1 MIAYE
6 SFSDREKEVL
16 DLLIQGKSNKQIA
29 MQLGVSNRTIEF
41 HLSNVYSK
49 LGVSSR
55 AEAILILM
63 KGNPLRESA
72 VLPVSKSAYNEKKSK
87 SPQRIPMKKRPS
99 FIAGLSLLIIALMAT
114 FFLLKNSDH
123 NSDISQETLVTNT
136 QSIASIST
144 PSPTKQIQTS
154 VNANTFTQTIDSSVV
169 SLTVKW
175 FYIDQNRIYLDLVVS
190 DFPLPQDFSPIRM
203 IDTQKINIHRAD
215 GSVINFDLDRTN
227 FGGGGGGGGEENA
240 ALEEDHFFNEI
251 LDVPLSDSLQR
262 NSQEETYLLDI
273 PVGGEITGEDGEV
286 QTLPLITYHIELKPS
301 YEGQLT
307 FMTEKSAVIDNKT
320 VTFKGMEINPTSAT
334 VLFCVLDPEG
344 SQWFPT
350 VHILYKGNIISGSGG
365 VLMNGNLS
373 QEMCYRLRYTRSF
386 QFDTADDP
394 QADISIMVAKLTKD
408 QPERLPYELIASV
421 QNDLSEQGI
430 EFNYVVISH
439 GAGLEVTKKPA
450 GMTETE
456 ALAIIQNALS
466 EEATSSD
473 VIIFNLN

>member
-1 MIAYE
+1 
-6 SFSDREKEVL
+6 
-16 DLLIQGKSNKQIA
+16 
-29 MQLGVSNRTIEF
+29 
-41 HLSNVYSK
+41 
-49 LGVSSR
+49 
-55 AEAILILM
+55 
-63 KGNPLRESA
+63 
-72 VLPVSKSAYNEKKSK
+72 
-87 SPQRIPMKKRPS
+87 
-99 FIAGLSLLIIALMAT
+99 
-114 FFLLKNSDH
+114 
-123 NSDISQETLVTNT
+123 
-136 QSIASIST
+136 
-144 PSPTKQIQTS
+144 
-154 VNANTFTQTIDSSVV
+154 
-169 SLTVKW
+169 
-175 FYIDQNRIYLDLVVS
+175 
-190 DFPLPQDFSPIRM
+190 M

-286 QTLPLITYHIELKPS
+286 RTLPLITYHIELKPS

-365 VLMNGNLS
+365 ALTSGDLS

-473 VIIFNLN
+473 VIIFDLN